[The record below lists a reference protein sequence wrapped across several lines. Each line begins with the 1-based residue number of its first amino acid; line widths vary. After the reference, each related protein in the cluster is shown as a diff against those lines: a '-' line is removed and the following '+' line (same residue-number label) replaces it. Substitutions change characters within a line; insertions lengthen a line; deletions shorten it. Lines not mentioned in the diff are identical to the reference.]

1 MAFAVAPSGLYSV
14 PKTGPMPAEPC
25 GRLKKGHPNMA
36 LLTELAASPVVHDLT
51 RAALGGVLIGLAAG
65 VLMLANGRIAGI
77 SGLFGGLLGG
87 LLAGWPT
94 TWKEDLLFL
103 AGLPLGA
110 VAFSRMGGTPQ
121 VTLAASPWLLLG
133 GGLLVGF
140 GTRLGGGCTSGH
152 AVCGLAR
159 LSPRSIV
166 ATALFMAAAM
176 ATVAAGRL
184 L

>member
-1 MAFAVAPSGLYSV
+1 MDSLI
-14 PKTGPMPAEPC
+14 GP
-25 GRLKKGHPNMA
+25 
-36 LLTELAASPVVHDLT
+36 AASPVLHDLG

-65 VLMLANGRIAGI
+65 ALMLANGRVAGI

-87 LLAGWPT
+87 RSA

-110 VAFSRMGGTPQ
+110 LAFRGLGGT
-121 VTLAASPWLLLG
+121 VHLNMTSSPVLLVA

-176 ATVAAGRL
+176 ATVAGGKFL
-184 L
+184 